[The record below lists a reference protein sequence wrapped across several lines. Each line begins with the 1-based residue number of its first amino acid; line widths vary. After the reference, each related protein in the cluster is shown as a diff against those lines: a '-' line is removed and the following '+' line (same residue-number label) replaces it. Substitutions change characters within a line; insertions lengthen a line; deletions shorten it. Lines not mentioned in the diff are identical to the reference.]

1 MDTNQYTAL
10 ICTFSSLQ
18 AVTYVTC
25 PAVSDYMYLHVLLPE
40 VICDIRKVQEES
52 STLQEGARYP
62 SKIFKYIIVLSVTK
76 TACFLINHKL
86 ISKVNSM
93 YTWLVSTVLSGY
105 HLLFSRY
112 LDQCFIVSRLNDYK
126 MHPCE
131 LHFVAPLCTSLRRTP
146 VYCT

>member
-1 MDTNQYTAL
+1 MLLILLYQTTCTYTSCYIRL
-10 ICTFSSLQ
+10 HVLTR
-18 AVTYVTC
+18 
-25 PAVSDYMYLHVLLPE
+25 PAISDYMYLHVLLPE

-93 YTWLVSTVLSGY
+93 YT
-105 HLLFSRY
+105 
-112 LDQCFIVSRLNDYK
+112 
-126 MHPCE
+126 
-131 LHFVAPLCTSLRRTP
+131 
-146 VYCT
+146 